1 MTTHSFFHPH
11 VPHPHF
17 PRFITWS
24 WSEQELTG
32 LLVTLAM
39 LLVLLLLS

>member
-1 MTTHSFFHPH
+1 MTTHSLFDPH
-11 VPHPHF
+11 LPHL
-17 PRFITWS
+17 PRVTNWS

-39 LLVLLLLS
+39 LLALLLMS